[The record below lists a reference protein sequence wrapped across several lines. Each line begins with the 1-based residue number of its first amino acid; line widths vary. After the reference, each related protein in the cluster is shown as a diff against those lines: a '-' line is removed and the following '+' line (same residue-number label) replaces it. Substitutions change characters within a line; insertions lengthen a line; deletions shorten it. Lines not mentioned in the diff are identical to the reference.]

1 MNVSTGTSTDI
12 TSNSATVSGQ
22 IIDLGEGAT
31 QYGHYYGK
39 TTGVKNTG
47 IKTTNGVPKGT
58 VSFTS

>member
-1 MNVSTGTSTDI
+1 VVS
-12 TSNSATVSGQ
+12 

-47 IKTTNGVPKGT
+47 IKTTNGVSKGT
-58 VSFTS
+58 VSFYE